1 MLDKLA
7 MKGLHPELTHN
18 VARNNNIALARLLD
32 VNGNIINVALILN
45 VNGIAVSDENGY
57 LQAEIDHGTSHF
69 EVSKGNFHCEANFSN
84 PESSDLI
91 VQLGTLQCL

>member
-1 MLDKLA
+1 MAKKPVLIYIVEDSVPSAMLYKSYVETL
-7 MKGLHPELTHN
+7 GYQ
-18 VARNNNIALARLLD
+18 AR
-32 VNGNIINVALILN
+32 VFYTG
-45 VNGIAVSDENGY
+45 DENGY